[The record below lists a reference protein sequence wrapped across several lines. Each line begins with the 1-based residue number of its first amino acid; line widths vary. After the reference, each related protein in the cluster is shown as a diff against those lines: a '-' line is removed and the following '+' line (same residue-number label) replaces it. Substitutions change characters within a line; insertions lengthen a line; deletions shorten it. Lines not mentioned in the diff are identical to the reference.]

1 MKSRESIVK
10 QSLAVNAEPHRKNE
24 MRKLIAI
31 LIMFFSVTASAQWQP
46 SGATSGP
53 ITYNGGNVG
62 INAASPAERLHVDG
76 NLKLTGALKHGKHLV
91 SSEWWNATDEST
103 GYLKLVTPIV
113 HNEGNMFLIHIQG
126 YHYEGATKAV
136 DILCGGYA
144 YTTSGLIYQGCD
156 VSGTN
161 LPVEIGTETRAGS
174 TVVVIRIGTP
184 TTTDWYYSHWKYDY
198 SGDLE
203 KNTSGFSWVKNETTP
218 AQTGNM
224 NALPFNPYAGTLT
237 LGAPLSSGT
246 RLTNAGTS
254 HLMGHVGIGM
264 APTTLHALS
273 VQGPID
279 QWNFPG
285 TPTSMALTSNTTY
298 TLANAG
304 PGIAFNAVFNSSNAT
319 TTIAAIS
326 AIREN
331 AAQDYYAGALTFG
344 TRAQGS
350 GAESMERMRIRS
362 TGEVVIGPAGNTTGQ
377 KLTVNGNVTVTGTIT
392 GAKVFNAVYQD
403 IAEWVPA
410 TEDMAPGTVVV
421 LNPKNVNEV
430 MPSGH
435 PYDTSVAGVV
445 SEQPGVLLG
454 VGSASKEQV
463 ATTGRVKVR
472 VDATAAPIRI
482 GDLLVTSGASGA
494 AMRSIPVALGDT
506 QIHRPGTIIGK
517 ALEPLDSGT
526 GEILVL
532 LSLQ

>member
-1 MKSRESIVK
+1 
-10 QSLAVNAEPHRKNE
+10 
-24 MRKLIAI
+24 MRKLVAI
-31 LIMFFSVTASAQWQP
+31 ILTLSAVTASAQWQP

-53 ITYNGGNVG
+53 IAYNGGNVG
-62 INAASPAERLHVDG
+62 INVASPAERLHVDG
-76 NLKLTGALKHGKHLV
+76 NLKLAGALKHGKHLI

-126 YHYEGATKAV
+126 YHYEGATKTV
-136 DILCGGYA
+136 DIRCGGYA
-144 YTTSGLIYQGCD
+144 YAASSLIYQGCD
-156 VSGTN
+156 VSGTD
-161 LPVEIGTETRAGS
+161 LPVEIGTETRSGN
-174 TVVVIRIGTP
+174 TVVVVRIGTP
-184 TTTDWYYSHWKYDY
+184 VTTDWYYSHWKYDY
-198 SGDLE
+198 SGGLE
-203 KNTSGFSWVKNETTP
+203 KNTSGFQWVKSETTP

-224 NALPFNPYAGTLT
+224 NALPLNPYSGTIALA
-237 LGAPLSSGT
+237 APLTAGT
-246 RLTNAGTS
+246 RLTNAGGS
-254 HLMGHVGIGM
+254 HLMGHVGVGM

-285 TPTSMALTSNTTY
+285 TPTSMALTSNTAY
-298 TLANAG
+298 NVANAG
-304 PGIAFNAVFNSSNAT
+304 PGIAFNAVFNSSNAV

-350 GAESMERMRIRS
+350 GAQSMERMRIRS
-362 TGEVVIGPAGNTTGQ
+362 NGEVVIGPAGNTTDT
-377 KLTVNGNVTVTGTIT
+377 KLTVNGNLVVSGTVT
-392 GAKVFNAVYQD
+392 GAKVLNAVYQD

-421 LNPKNVNEV
+421 LSPRTSNEV
-430 MPSGH
+430 MPSGRA
-435 PYDTSVAGVV
+435 YDTSVAGVV

-454 VGSASKEQV
+454 VGSASKEQI

-472 VDATAAPIRI
+472 VDAGAAPIRI
-482 GDLLVTSGASGA
+482 GDLLVTSGASGT

-506 QIHRPGTIIGK
+506 EIHRPGTIIGK
-517 ALEPLDSGT
+517 ALEPLASGT